1 MKKLI
6 LISAL
11 LFSFN
16 GWAEDNER
24 KSIMFDDA
32 IVRIKIPE
40 SFSNEAI
47 LGKKIFESNC
57 IECHGK
63 NAVGRKK
70 IGPPLVHKIYE
81 PSHHNDMT
89 FYRAVE
95 MGVRGHHWMF
105 GDMAA
110 VENVTRDEVK
120 SIKCNQAKASE
131 MKLNRMNRSDIK
143 SYHVTPI
150 KPQCSK

>member
-16 GWAEDNER
+16 GWTEENPR
-24 KSIMFDDA
+24 SSIMFDDS
-32 IVRIKIPE
+32 IVRIKIPQIL
-40 SFSNEAI
+40 SNDAI

-63 NAVGRKK
+63 NAVGKKK
-70 IGPPLVHKIYE
+70 IGPPLIHKIYE
-81 PSHHNDMT
+81 SSHHNDST

-95 MGVRGHHWMF
+95 MGVRGHHWTF
-105 GDMAA
+105 GDMPAIDGI
-110 VENVTRDEVK
+110 TRNEVK
-120 SIKCNQAKASE
+120 AVI
-131 MKLNRMNRSDIK
+131 
-143 SYHVTPI
+143 SYI
-150 KPQCSK
+150 RELQRENNIF

>member
-16 GWAEDNER
+16 GWAEENER

-32 IVRIKIPE
+32 IVKIKIPE
-40 SFSNEAI
+40 SLSNEAI
-47 LGKKIFESNC
+47 RGKKIFESNC

-70 IGPPLVHKIYE
+70 VGPPLVHKIYE
-81 PSHHNDMT
+81 SSHHNDMT
-89 FYRAVE
+89 FYRAVA

-105 GDMAA
+105 GNMPA
-110 VENVTRDEVK
+110 VENVSRDEV
-120 SIKCNQAKASE
+120 SAIITYIRELQREN
-131 MKLNRMNRSDIK
+131 NIF
-143 SYHVTPI
+143 
-150 KPQCSK
+150 

>member
-1 MKKLI
+1 MHRFSNGENKERLIMKRLI

-16 GWAEDNER
+16 CWAEENER

-32 IVRIKIPE
+32 IVKIKIPE
-40 SFSNEAI
+40 SFSNEAMR
-47 LGKKIFESNC
+47 GKKIFESNC

-70 IGPPLVHKIYE
+70 VGPPLVHKIYE

-89 FYRAVE
+89 FYRAVA

-105 GDMAA
+105 GNMPA
-110 VENVTRDEVK
+110 VENVSRDEV
-120 SIKCNQAKASE
+120 SAIITYIRELQREN
-131 MKLNRMNRSDIK
+131 NIF
-143 SYHVTPI
+143 
-150 KPQCSK
+150 

>member
-16 GWAEDNER
+16 VWAEDNEM

-70 IGPPLVHKIYE
+70 LGPPLVHKIYE

-105 GDMAA
+105 GNMRR
-110 VENVTRDEVK
+110 TRPYFWFMGTCLISFIIFGIIPFNAFGIWSK
-120 SIKCNQAKASE
+120 AK
-131 MKLNRMNRSDIK
+131 NGG
-143 SYHVTPI
+143 
-150 KPQCSK
+150 